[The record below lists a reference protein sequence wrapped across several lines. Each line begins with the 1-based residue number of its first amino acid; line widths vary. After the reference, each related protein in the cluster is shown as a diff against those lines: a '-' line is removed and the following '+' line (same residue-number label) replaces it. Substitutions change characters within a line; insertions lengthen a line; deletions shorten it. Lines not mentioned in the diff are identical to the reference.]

1 MSGPHSIKFE
11 PMTQWDYENNLNGSL
26 KSSFTTSALKTIRS
40 ALYSPIDF
48 GDYGSCK
55 NEIYYAA
62 KQDNVRK
69 FIKLIKPVP
78 NYMICRTDGAL
89 FCKIVGISKSLF
101 KDIVN
106 FDLVYS
112 KSMDALIKMEE
123 ADDIDDILAGG
134 EILKHYID
142 ELSDDLSVEIG
153 EAFLDIARDVLCKKK
168 IADAKVYIG
177 KVDKEPKGIEL
188 VGGWYLHLD
197 IPTGKRKDFFKK
209 DLTDPNVLTH
219 VLKNSDYLA
228 QSEPRITF
236 LLNTTKE
243 RLRAFYLERISILPA
258 GMRPIRGDKDIDQF
272 SYAYGKVISANNNL
286 EQKIVNKAALKHILN
301 HYRSLSDFATKLLAI
316 SDPRNINTFSIKER
330 MQGKKGLIREKM
342 IGKRSDYTGRSVIL
356 IEPDLDIS
364 QCMIPEKMLPNL
376 YSYHLLRTKELPMET
391 IFDPTKV
398 DVVVNKI
405 KELKLLD
412 RIPPLLNR
420 APTLQPQSYQSYYA
434 LPTKSKAIK
443 VNALVCVGYNADFDG
458 DQMAVKIPIN
468 NEAIEESKHLMMG
481 PHNIFKV
488 GTGECLLTPR
498 LEMIYGLFMCTRGIY
513 KVKETPVGIFGS
525 DCYNELYE
533 LMISYK
539 IKIWDTVEFD
549 GELMTAGNALVLS
562 ALPKHLDIPIAKFN
576 MNEIDC
582 HLSTW
587 VGLPKE
593 EFDNRVS
600 AIVELSRRMY
610 DEKASERAKDL
621 DDFVT
626 FINEYREFCKDKDRT
641 RLKYFGKEKF
651 GDNWESEVSKS
662 IKVIQNIN
670 NLIDNDIVRVE
681 PEMTLNSIEEFFVK
695 LKEDTQERARM
706 LQRGEKI
713 PPTKVFLE
721 YKTIV
726 YFKGKVGRA
735 GNLILKE
742 VLKES
747 ILPTITKR
755 SINVLVDRILNYSLN
770 EFKDAIQKFCLIGF
784 KIGKV
789 YTPTLSVL
797 GNIDKEKLRKP
808 FEEFYEKI
816 EPKRKLYKYGFE
828 TDTSY
833 NMIFN
838 TYYKEAEDKIKSIL
852 MDTLD
857 EDNGFK
863 LLVESGARGDIN
875 NLLQMMS
882 HKGRI
887 SKANGE
893 AFSSVILNALLD
905 QLTSLEHMI
914 SAYGSRE
921 GLLDKSVKPGE
932 TGYLQRLIWHTTGDI
947 IISTEDCGTKEG
959 ITYKL
964 SDLVPFETGASDA
977 TKQVEEA
984 KKTLRKMILGRYE
997 AGTNI
1002 YIDSEYADR
1011 LVERCTEVTIRSPLK
1026 CKDPCCAKC
1035 YGDDLLIDGHSVVGT
1050 PVGIQTGQ
1058 AIGEPLTQT
1067 TMKKF
1072 QKGGVAS
1079 GVVASSPFDRLRDL
1093 IKMVD
1098 ITDKPDRPNY
1108 DPIAWETG
1116 TLETET
1122 STTYPSKYV
1131 VKIINP
1137 KTDKPFKGSILVD
1150 KKALLKKEV
1159 VKGEGIS
1166 LSRGDYDMGEYI
1178 RYNDFD
1184 DAMKYHALSMYYQCK
1199 DDAGVNFKHFEM
1211 LTSCMVM
1218 YLVTDTDGVEN
1229 DLKIGQLYTNT
1240 EIIKRVIGDNTKV
1253 VRVMKGVL
1261 DVPLLRESCVEN
1273 INMENIQKGF
1283 SRAVILGNSDDL
1295 DGPIR
1300 SWMFGIKPKIGLE
1313 ANPNYIEDR
1322 RRNMR
1327 CSY

>member
-1 MSGPHSIKFE
+1 MSVIHKIKFE

-40 ALYSPIDF
+40 TLYSPIDF
-48 GDYGSCK
+48 GDYGSYK
-55 NEIYYAA
+55 DEVFYAA

-69 FIKLIKPVP
+69 FLKLIKPVP
-78 NYMICRTDGAL
+78 NYMICRTDGGL

-106 FDLVYS
+106 FDVVLD
-112 KSMDALIKMEE
+112 KNTLEFIKMEE
-123 ADDIDDILAGG
+123 ANGIDDILAGG
-134 EILKHYID
+134 EILKFYID
-142 ELSDDLSVEIG
+142 SMSPDLFDEISDC
-153 EAFLDIARDVLCKKK
+153 FLDIARDILCKKK
-168 IADAKVYIG
+168 YANEKVHIG
-177 KVDKEPKGIEL
+177 TVDKQGKGIDL
-188 VGGWYLHLD
+188 VGGWKLHLELT
-197 IPTGKRKDFFKK
+197 PAEREKYFRKDLK
-209 DLTDPNVLTH
+209 DPSELTH
-219 VLKNSDYLA
+219 VLQETDYLSI
-228 QSEPRITF
+228 SEPRITF

-243 RLRAFYLERISILPA
+243 RLRSFYLERISILPI
-258 GMRPIRGDKDIDQF
+258 GMRPMRSEKDIDQF
-272 SYAYGKVISANNNL
+272 SYAYGKVIGSNNNL
-286 EQKIVNKAALKHILN
+286 EQKIMNGASIKHILN
-301 HYRSLSDFATKLLAI
+301 QYRSLSSFAAKLLAI
-316 SDPRNINTFSIKER
+316 SDPRNMNTFSIKER
-330 MQGKKGLIREKM
+330 MQGKKGLMRDKM

-356 IEPDLDIS
+356 IEPELDIS
-364 QCMIPEKMLPNL
+364 QCMIPEKMLPDL
-376 YSYHLLRTKELPMET
+376 YSYHLLLTKELPIDV

-398 DVVVNKI
+398 DVVVDKI
-405 KELKLLD
+405 KELKLLEK
-412 RIPPLLNR
+412 IPPMLNR

-434 LPTKSKAIK
+434 IPTKSKAIK
-443 VNALVCVGYNADFDG
+443 VNALICVGYNADFDG
-458 DQMAVKIPIN
+458 DQMACKIPIN
-468 NEAIEESKHLMMG
+468 NLAIEESKHLMMG
-481 PHNIFKV
+481 PHNLFKV
-488 GTGECLLTPR
+488 GTGECLLVPR
-498 LEMIYGLFMCTRGIY
+498 LEMVYGLFMCTRGIY
-513 KVKETPVGIFGS
+513 KVQEKPMDKFS
-525 DCYNELYE
+525 SKDYSKLFE
-533 LMISYK
+533 LMIHYR
-539 IKIWDTVEFD
+539 IKIWDTVEYE
-549 GELMTAGNALVLS
+549 GELMTAGNALILS
-562 ALPKHLDIPIAKFN
+562 ALPNFFDIPLAKFN
-576 MNEIDC
+576 MDEIDV

-587 VGLPKE
+587 VGLDE
-593 EFDNRVS
+593 GEFNKRVQT
-600 AIVELSRRMY
+600 IVELSRRMY
-610 DEKASERAKDL
+610 DEKADEKADEL
-621 DDFVT
+621 NQFVA
-626 FINEYREFCKDKDRT
+626 FINEYRNFCADKTRT

-651 GDNWESEVSKS
+651 GDKWEEGLEKS

-670 NLIDNDIVRVE
+670 NLIDNDVVRVD
-681 PEMTLNSIEEFFVK
+681 PEMEINSIDDFFKK
-695 LKEDTQERARM
+695 LKEDTQERVRM
-706 LQRGEKI
+706 LRDGEKI

-721 YKTIV
+721 YKTVIS
-726 YFKGKVGRA
+726 YKGKVGRA

-755 SINVLVDRILNYSLN
+755 SINVLVDRILNYSLK
-770 EFKDAIQKFCLIGF
+770 EFTETIQRFCLIGF

-789 YTPTLSVL
+789 YTPTLSIL
-797 GNIDKEKLRKP
+797 KNIDKEKLREP
-808 FEEFYEKI
+808 FKEFYEKI
-816 EPKRKLYKYGFE
+816 EPKRKLYEYGFE

-838 TYYKEAEDKIKSIL
+838 TYYKEAEDKIKKIL
-852 MDTLD
+852 METLD
-857 EDNGFK
+857 EDNGFR

-893 AFSSVILNALLD
+893 AFSSVILNSLLD

-932 TGYLQRLIWHTTGDI
+932 TGYLQRLIWHTTGDV
-947 IISTEDCGTKEG
+947 IISTEDCGTKDG
-959 ITYKL
+959 VTYKL
-964 SDLVPFETGASDA
+964 SELIPFESGDGNR
-977 TKQVEEA
+977 QVANA
-984 KKTLRKMILGRYE
+984 KSTLRKMILGRYE

-1011 LVERCTEVTIRSPLK
+1011 LIERCTEVTIRSPLK

-1050 PVGIQTGQ
+1050 PIGLQVGQ

-1079 GVVASSPFDRLRDL
+1079 EVVASSPFDRLRDL
-1093 IKMVD
+1093 LRMVD
-1098 ITDKPDRPNY
+1098 ITDKEDRPNY

-1116 TLETET
+1116 ILETEA
-1122 STTYPSKYV
+1122 STTYPSKV
-1131 VKIINP
+1131 TVKIINP
-1137 KTDKPFKGSILVD
+1137 ETGKAFKGSVLVD
-1150 KKALLKKEV
+1150 KKAVLKKEV
-1159 VKGEGIS
+1159 VRGEGIS
-1166 LSRGDYDMGEYI
+1166 LTRGDYDMGEYI
-1178 RYNDFD
+1178 KYNDFD
-1184 DAMKYHALSMYYQCK
+1184 DAMRYHALSTYYQCK

-1240 EIIKRVIGDNTKV
+1240 EIIKRVISSKTKI

-1261 DVPLLRESCVEN
+1261 DIPLLRESCVEN

-1283 SRAVILGNSDDL
+1283 SRAVILGNHDEL

-1300 SWMFGIKPKIGLE
+1300 SWMFGIKPVIGLE
-1313 ANPNYIEDR
+1313 ANPNYIEER
-1322 RRNMR
+1322 RKNMR